1 MTRIILIYGLI
12 AGAVVISS
20 MLLSISFSE
29 GSLLTGYLIMLAAFS
44 LIFVGIKKYRD
55 SELGG
60 VIRFPAALAVG
71 LGIAM
76 VASVIY
82 VLGWELYMWRT
93 HYAFFDTYTQG
104 IIAAKQAAGASAADL
119 ARLSDK
125 LAAQSKQYAQ
135 PLYRMMLTL
144 LEILPVGVLVALI
157 SAALLRKS
165 SFLPRR

>member
-1 MTRIILIYGLI
+1 VARIILVYGLI
-12 AGAVVISS
+12 AGVVVIVTS
-20 MLLSISFSE
+20 LISISISE

-60 VIRFPAALAVG
+60 VIRFPTALAVG

-76 VASVIY
+76 IASVIY
-82 VLGWELYMWRT
+82 VLGWEVYMWRT
-93 HYAFFDTYTQG
+93 NYAFFDTYAKG
-104 IIAAKQAAGASAADL
+104 VFAAKQAAGASAADL
-119 ARLSDK
+119 AKLSAD
-125 LAAQSKQYAQ
+125 LAAQSKDYAK

-144 LEILPVGVLVALI
+144 LEILPVGILVTLI